1 MGCQGNRAVL
11 GTVHFGS
18 TFVNRVDVLDL
29 ETRWYFA
36 ISKGCGPYHVD
47 GLEEAVF
54 AVLVDS
60 GWYVIFTGTSIDVHF
75 INSLADVFFS
85 VINV

>member
-18 TFVNRVDVLDL
+18 TFVNRVDMLDL

-36 ISKGCGPYHVD
+36 ISKGCRPYHVD